1 MNWFTRENGRQILF
15 RMRESRGRI
24 KVEVGP
30 RQVGKTFAVEQ
41 ATREYGRGFTYRLA
55 DGLGIDPLRW
65 LESEWNAAR
74 LVAKS
79 AGEHLL
85 ILDEI
90 QKVKG
95 WSEVVKRLW
104 DEDTF
109 NHVPLK
115 VVLLGSS
122 RLLLQKGLTESLEG
136 RYELLPADHWSYSEM
151 RDAFAFTVD
160 DYVLYGGY
168 PGAAGLKN
176 DEMRFRS
183 YIRDS
188 IVEPSISRDILQLET
203 IAKPELLRRVF
214 TLGCA
219 YSARIL
225 SYQKM
230 QGQLQET
237 GNVTTIAHYLRLL
250 GEAGLVCGLEKF
262 YEDESR
268 TKASSPKL
276 AVCNNALMSVL
287 SPYSFSE
294 LKSDGARWGHLVE
307 SAVGVHLLATARQD
321 GVDVLYWNVG
331 AKEVD
336 YVLRKGERLAAIEVK
351 SADASSIS
359 GMKEFCAKYPRAKSY
374 LIGGKGMPLERFFA
388 AKASDFLL

>member
-24 KVEVGP
+24 QVEVGP

-65 LESEWNAAR
+65 LENEWNAAR
-74 LVAKS
+74 LAAKA

-104 DEDTF
+104 DEDSF

-136 RYELLPADHWSYSEM
+136 RYELLAVDHWNYSEM
-151 RDAFAFTVD
+151 RDAFGFTVD
-160 DYVLYGGY
+160 DYILYGAY

-176 DEMRFRS
+176 DETRFRS
-183 YIRDS
+183 YIRDA
-188 IVEPSISRDILQLET
+188 IIEPSISRDILQLET

-250 GEAGLVCGLEKF
+250 GEAGLVCGLEKM
-262 YEDESR
+262 
-268 TKASSPKL
+268 
-276 AVCNNALMSVL
+276 ALRV
-287 SPYSFSE
+287 
-294 LKSDGARWGHLVE
+294 
-307 SAVGVHLLATARQD
+307 
-321 GVDVLYWNVG
+321 
-331 AKEVD
+331 
-336 YVLRKGERLAAIEVK
+336 
-351 SADASSIS
+351 
-359 GMKEFCAKYPRAKSY
+359 
-374 LIGGKGMPLERFFA
+374 
-388 AKASDFLL
+388 